1 MSTEDTKL
9 SASEATN
16 ENSQIGAADATAAA
30 ATATTPD
37 TSVEQQPQQQQS
49 QSHAPSSTAAAAA
62 PTAAAVSSPAPTA
75 SSSASGDDDD
85 DDDEQRSGGDFDFG
99 AMLDQYEQEQ
109 AAFQEG
115 SVVRGTVVGINDR
128 GVLIDFGFKSEGL
141 VDQQEFTEN
150 GELTVKRGDE
160 VEVLIKSMESQEGQP
175 ILSRADAVRMRAWD
189 ALEEAHRDGT
199 PIKGRIIE
207 RVKGGLRVDVDG
219 VDAFLP
225 GSQVDSRPVR
235 NLESFRGQEIEA
247 KVIKLNR
254 KRSNVV
260 LSRKAILDEQNEGR
274 KGETLDNLEEGII
287 VDGQIKNLTDYG
299 AFVDLGG
306 IDGLLHVTD
315 MSWGRLQNPAEL
327 FKVSETVQVKVL
339 KFDRE
344 RERVS
349 LGYKQLQ
356 PDPWE
361 SVEERF
367 IIGSKVKGSVASVT
381 DYGAFVELE
390 PGVEGLVHVSEMSW
404 SKRMKHPSKLVNVG
418 DTVEAEV
425 LGVDPK
431 ARRISLGMKQ
441 MQANPWQTLRER
453 YQIGARVS
461 GRVRNLT
468 DFGAFIEVED
478 GVDGLVHVSD
488 ISWNKRIKHPGEV
501 LKKGQ
506 EIEAVITNIDTENR
520 RLSLSI
526 KDTEPSSWDR
536 FVNEHKPGDIVR
548 GRITRFANFGAF
560 VELDEGLEGLCHI
573 SELSEERV
581 DKPEDVAQIGQE
593 MEFRVLRIE
602 NDNKKIGLS
611 ARAASSD
618 EPVVDTKS
626 YSTEAKGGMASLAE
640 LGNFFAASTGGAA
653 ASDREADSPDT
664 AGESITDSQ
673 SSETA
678 TAATTADADAT
689 GGESNP
695 EVTAGGESNAGGAAG
710 DEESAAAPTAS
721 VADDGS
727 GGGSS
732 TADAPAADTGDVA
745 PQAGGDADA
754 STGDGSDASGTNDE
768 HPS

>member
-1 MSTEDTKL
+1 MSTEDNKL
-9 SASEATN
+9 SASEAAN
-16 ENSQIGAADATAAA
+16 ENSPASATDAPDAGAEQRASSATATAA
-30 ATATTPD
+30 
-37 TSVEQQPQQQQS
+37 
-49 QSHAPSSTAAAAA
+49 STAAA
-62 PTAAAVSSPAPTA
+62 TSSSSSPPAPTQTA
-75 SSSASGDDDD
+75 DE
-85 DDDEQRSGGDFDFG
+85 DDDEEGARSGGDFDFG

-141 VDQQEFTEN
+141 VDQEEFKEN

-189 ALEEAHRDGT
+189 ELEKAHREGT
-199 PIKGRIIE
+199 PVKGRIIE
-207 RVKGGLRVDVDG
+207 RVKGGLRVDIDG
-219 VDAFLP
+219 VAAFLP

-235 NLESFRGQEIEA
+235 NLDTFRNQEIEA

-274 KGETLDNLEEGII
+274 KGETLDNLEESII

-327 FKVSETVQVKVL
+327 FKVGETVQVKVL
-339 KFDRE
+339 KFDKE

-349 LGYKQLQ
+349 LGYKQLL

-367 IIGSKVKGSVASVT
+367 IIGSKVQGKVASVT
-381 DYGAFVELE
+381 DYGAFIELE

-453 YQIGARVS
+453 YQIGSRVS

-573 SELSEERV
+573 SELSEDRV
-581 DKPEDVAQIGQE
+581 DKPEDVAQVGQE
-593 MEFRVLRIE
+593 MDFRVLRIE
-602 NDNKKIGLS
+602 PENKKIGLS

-640 LGNFFAASTGGAA
+640 LGNFFATSTSGSTSSRESSSNASTSSPEPKAE
-653 ASDREADSPDT
+653 ASGVDDST
-664 AGESITDSQ
+664 
-673 SSETA
+673 
-678 TAATTADADAT
+678 
-689 GGESNP
+689 
-695 EVTAGGESNAGGAAG
+695 
-710 DEESAAAPTAS
+710 
-721 VADDGS
+721 
-727 GGGSS
+727 
-732 TADAPAADTGDVA
+732 
-745 PQAGGDADA
+745 AGGDAPA
-754 STGDGSDASGTNDE
+754 NTGGEGGSES
-768 HPS
+768 

>member
-1 MSTEDTKL
+1 MSTEDNKL

-16 ENSQIGAADATAAA
+16 ENSQAAASDAPDATTTKTGEQSSASSSTSATAAT
-30 ATATTPD
+30 TAPVTN
-37 TSVEQQPQQQQS
+37 
-49 QSHAPSSTAAAAA
+49 ASSPPARGNTAA
-62 PTAAAVSSPAPTA
+62 SSN
-75 SSSASGDDDD
+75 DDDD
-85 DDDEQRSGGDFDFG
+85 DDDEQRGGGDFDFG

-189 ALEEAHRDGT
+189 ELEKAHRDGT

-274 KGETLDNLEEGII
+274 KGETLDNLEESII

-327 FKVSETVQVKVL
+327 FKVGETVQVKVL

-367 IIGSKVKGSVASVT
+367 VIGSKVQGKVASVT

-390 PGVEGLVHVSEMSW
+390 AGVEGLVHVSEMSW

-581 DKPEDVAQIGQE
+581 DKPEDVAQVGQE
-593 MEFRVLRIE
+593 MDFRVLRIE

-618 EPVVDTKS
+618 EPIIDTKS

-640 LGNFFAASTGGAA
+640 LGNFFAASSGGSTSGRESSSTSGGESREAASGEAGTGGASAANEAPAAEASATDA
-653 ASDREADSPDT
+653 ASASDNS
-664 AGESITDSQ
+664 
-673 SSETA
+673 A
-678 TAATTADADAT
+678 TAEAAPVADADASGSGDT
-689 GGESNP
+689 AST
-695 EVTAGGESNAGGAAG
+695 TAGG
-710 DEESAAAPTAS
+710 
-721 VADDGS
+721 
-727 GGGSS
+727 
-732 TADAPAADTGDVA
+732 DA
-745 PQAGGDADA
+745 ADA
-754 STGDGSDASGTNDE
+754 STGDGSDAAGTTDE
-768 HPS
+768 NRS

>member
-1 MSTEDTKL
+1 MSTEDNKL

-16 ENSQIGAADATAAA
+16 ENSPTSAASDATEAVEQSSASSTTTATAAA
-30 ATATTPD
+30 APTTAP
-37 TSVEQQPQQQQS
+37 
-49 QSHAPSSTAAAAA
+49 AAAA
-62 PTAAAVSSPAPTA
+62 TTTA
-75 SSSASGDDDD
+75 SSAPVASNSSSADDD
-85 DDDEQRSGGDFDFG
+85 DDDEPRSGGDFDFG

-189 ALEEAHRDGT
+189 ELEKAHREGT

-274 KGETLDNLEEGII
+274 KGETLDNLEESII

-327 FKVSETVQVKVL
+327 FKVGETVQVKVL

-367 IIGSKVKGSVASVT
+367 IIGSRVQGKVASVT
-381 DYGAFVELE
+381 DYGAFIELE
-390 PGVEGLVHVSEMSW
+390 AGVEGLVHVSEMSW

-453 YQIGARVS
+453 YQIGTRVS

-581 DKPEDVAQIGQE
+581 DKPEDVAQVGQE
-593 MEFRVLRIE
+593 MDFRVLRIE
-602 NDNKKIGLS
+602 QDNKKIGLS
-611 ARAASSD
+611 ARAAASD
-618 EPVVDTKS
+618 EPIVDTKS

-640 LGNFFAASTGGAA
+640 LGNFFATTSSAGSSTSSRESSQPAGNETREEAASGQTVAAESGAGTANEAEASTEE
-653 ASDREADSPDT
+653 AS
-664 AGESITDSQ
+664 
-673 SSETA
+673 
-678 TAATTADADAT
+678 TADAASTAADSDSSSA
-689 GGESNP
+689 
-695 EVTAGGESNAGGAAG
+695 VTA
-710 DEESAAAPTAS
+710 DAS
-721 VADDGS
+721 VADS
-727 GGGSS
+727 SEAASS
-732 TADAPAADTGDVA
+732 TDAGDAVASTASDAADASSS
-745 PQAGGDADA
+745 GGDAEA
-754 STGDGSDASGTNDE
+754 SADNSSTSAASASAGNE
-768 HPS
+768 SES